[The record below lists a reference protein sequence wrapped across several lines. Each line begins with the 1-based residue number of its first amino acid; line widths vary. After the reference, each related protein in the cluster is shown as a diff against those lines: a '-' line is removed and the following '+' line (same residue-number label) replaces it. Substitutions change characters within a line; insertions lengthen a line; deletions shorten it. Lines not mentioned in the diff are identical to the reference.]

1 MTTLNTK
8 LNTNEQAVL
17 NDLVVS
23 SKKNGHDFGFTDEVT
38 SVKASAVGAYV
49 ASLQDKG
56 WIECYTYD
64 PDFEYG
70 FEFTP
75 AACQH
80 LGIVRG

>member
-1 MTTLNTK
+1 MKVGVN
-8 LNTNEQAVL
+8 
-17 NDLVVS
+17 
-23 SKKNGHDFGFTDEVT
+23 NGHDFGFTDEQTAVT
-38 SVKASAVGAYV
+38 KRQVGAYV